1 MALVKVNDLLKHATE
16 HHYGV
21 PAVNTFNFETIKYI
35 VAGAEQEHMPVIVQ
49 FFPGFYEYM
58 PLMLVAAIARYYA
71 EQASV
76 PVAVHLDHSAGY
88 DIAVGGIRDG
98 FPSVMVDGSSLPYEE
113 NVALTKAVAEVGKVF
128 GVDIE
133 AELGHVGSGANAEDF
148 VGSDMY
154 TDPAQAAEF
163 VERTGCGSLAI
174 AVGNAHGPYVKT
186 PHLDMERIKEVRA
199 AVSIPL
205 VMHGCSDIPD
215 EQLQETVNLGMSKY
229 NIATEYFRAMYQSI
243 EKNVSTGEFDENA
256 FGLMQA
262 AGKDMTDF
270 VASKIRLLNPNGYTL
285 A

>member
-1 MALVKVNDLLKHATE
+1 MALVKVNDLLRHATE

-21 PAVNTFNFETIKYI
+21 PAINTFNFETIKYI

-49 FFPGFYEYM
+49 FFPGFYQYI
-58 PLMLVAAIARYYA
+58 PLKLVSAIACHYA

-113 NVALTKAVAEVGKVF
+113 NVALTKAVAEVGRVF
-128 GVDIE
+128 DVDIE
-133 AELGHVGSGANAEDF
+133 AELGHVGNGSNEADF

-229 NIATEYFRAMYQSI
+229 NIATEYFRAMYKSI
-243 EKNVSTGEFDENA
+243 EKNVADGTYDEDA
-256 FGLMQA
+256 FGLMRA
-262 AGKDMTDF
+262 AGEDMTAF
-270 VASKIRLLNPNGYTL
+270 VASKIRLLNPNNYSL

>member
-1 MALVKVNDLLKHATE
+1 MALVKVNELLKDATE

-21 PAVNTFNFETIKYI
+21 PAINTFNFETIKYI

-49 FFPGFYEYM
+49 YFPGFKDYI
-58 PLMLVAAIARYYA
+58 PLSLVSAIACHYA
-71 EQASV
+71 ERASV

-98 FPSVMVDGSSLPYEE
+98 FPSVMVDGSALPYEE
-113 NVALTKAVAEVGKVF
+113 NVALTRAVAEVGKVF
-128 GVDIE
+128 DVDIE
-133 AELGHVGSGANAEDF
+133 AELGHVGDGSNADDFIGA
-148 VGSDMY
+148 DMY

-186 PHLDMERIKEVRA
+186 PNLDMQRIKDVRA
-199 AVSIPL
+199 AVDVPL

-229 NIATEYFRAMYQSI
+229 NIATEYFRAMYRSL
-243 EKNVSTGEFDENA
+243 EKNIDGGAFDGNG
-256 FGLMQA
+256 FGLFNEIGA
-262 AGKDMTDF
+262 DMTAF
-270 VASKIRLLNPNGYTL
+270 VASKIRLLNPNGYSL
-285 A
+285 